1 MQAYGEFLPGYM
13 MGGRL
18 TKSCQT
24 VHSVSSGLGYF
35 SEQLFYGTAFIVAFM
50 QTLGM
55 AVKETIPSRTKF
67 N

>member
-1 MQAYGEFLPGYM
+1 M

-24 VHSVSSGLGYF
+24 VHSASSGLGYF

-55 AVKETIPSRTKF
+55 AVKGTIPSRTKF